1 MMTHSL
7 VLYRA
12 MADQKAELV
21 NFVKKLDR
29 DEVILAIGDGANDVD
44 MLRAADIGVAVK
56 PNDVKSIAFAAMY
69 ADISVP

>member
-44 MLRAADIGVAVK
+44 MLRAADVGVAVK